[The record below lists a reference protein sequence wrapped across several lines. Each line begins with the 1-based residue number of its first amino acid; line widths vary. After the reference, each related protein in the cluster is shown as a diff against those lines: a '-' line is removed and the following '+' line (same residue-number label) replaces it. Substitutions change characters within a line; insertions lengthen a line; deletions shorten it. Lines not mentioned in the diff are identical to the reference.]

1 MAVSI
6 LIFNWRLWFSSV
18 KISWSTCL
26 FARPA
31 PVLRTEPSYAPAAR
45 RPEEPSCSAPAA
57 RRRWWSTGHLLDA
70 AEEHGQCDAET
81 PSNRASAETETP
93 SMSSVRTRVT
103 VACGGSEAGGPPIRC
118 SPCVLSVSY
127 PVNFHQDIMQIVRAS
142 EHFSIWQA
150 C

>member
-45 RPEEPSCSAPAA
+45 R
-57 RRRWWSTGHLLDA
+57 RWWSTGRLLDA

-81 PSNRASAETETP
+81 SSNRPSAETETP